1 MVSSHGGI
9 HPTYHPCRLLMLLGS
24 DPNDYEGGEGL
35 LPKGMLER
43 AKRFVN
49 FSTGED
55 FFFKDEI
62 MLLKMWSD
70 MY

>member
-1 MVSSHGGI
+1 MF
-9 HPTYHPCRLLMLLGS
+9 LGS